1 MFDFESEPLQL
12 LRAHLVGLFLF
23 TVRFNGESVYFLWRY
38 FAVRLGYVIVLVKVL
53 D

>member
-1 MFDFESEPLQL
+1 MLNFESKPLQP

-23 TVRFNGESVYFLWRY
+23 TVRFNSQSVYFLWRY